1 MPTDQILTFLG
12 VIALFP
18 TSISKVAIIG
28 ITDKNWR
35 KRIVYKSLH
44 FLRLSIQFITFTFRS
59 MLSPIL
65 RRLCVSS
72 KTSSIASCDEV
83 KNQEKK
89 NDINEHS
96 NHEDFDDIPDE
107 DTHENEVKEKIEG
120 KLENQPSVRQRPVY
134 QRQETL
140 TKDEA
145 RKRMM
150 SWRKTVQPRSS
161 VRRLNQGGPRSAPVE
176 KPI

>member
-1 MPTDQILTFLG
+1 
-12 VIALFP
+12 
-18 TSISKVAIIG
+18 
-28 ITDKNWR
+28 
-35 KRIVYKSLH
+35 
-44 FLRLSIQFITFTFRS
+44 

-65 RRLCVSS
+65 RRFCVSS

-83 KNQEKK
+83 KSQEKK
-89 NDINEHS
+89 NDFIEQS
-96 NHEDFDDIPDE
+96 NQEDFDEIPDE
-107 DTHENEVKEKIEG
+107 DTHENEVKEKIED